1 MKYSKE
7 VFLTALDIMGDS
19 EECNYK
25 LKFFHA
31 LIIAVK
37 IHKNLIL
44 LQKMG
49 HYREMDLT
57 CKDDLTCKYDIS
69 IK

>member
-1 MKYSKE
+1 MKYSKK
-7 VFLTALDIMGDS
+7 VFLTALEIMDDA
-19 EECNYK
+19 EECEYK

-57 CKDDLTCKYDIS
+57 CKDDIS